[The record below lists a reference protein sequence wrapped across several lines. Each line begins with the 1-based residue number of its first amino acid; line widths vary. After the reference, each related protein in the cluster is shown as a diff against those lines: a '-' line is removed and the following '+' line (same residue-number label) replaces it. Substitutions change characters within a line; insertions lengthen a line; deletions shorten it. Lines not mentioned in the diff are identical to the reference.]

1 MARFQA
7 RHVALVAL
15 LAALPGRRIAFCADD
30 QPKPTFSTTVFGTT
44 LPNDGLRGQVYELLY
59 GMTYLP
65 YFTYMKPLAT
75 VYTKSLNIPPQ
86 DALEGFPG
94 LPNLRDWFA
103 IDYQGTFWISEPG
116 PYHFQLT
123 SDDGSKLYI
132 DDTLVINND
141 GIHVP
146 RSEEGEIDLKKGSH
160 RIRVSYFEGTREQ
173 FALVLCVSRL
183 NDPTWEVFNTDDFK
197 KPTGVKAVKGAKKS
211 KAECCERC
219 GTGKPWQL
227 PDVTSPPGTFPPN
240 IFPPP

>member
-1 MARFQA
+1 MALA
-7 RHVALVAL
+7 AL
-15 LAALPGRRIAFCADD
+15 LAALPGPRTALCADD

-44 LPNDGLRGQVYELLY
+44 LPSDGLRGQVYELLN

-86 DALEGFPG
+86 DALRGFPG

-132 DDTLVINND
+132 DDIVVINND
-141 GIHVP
+141 GIHLP
-146 RSEEGEIDLKKGSH
+146 RTEQGEIELKKGSH

-173 FALVLCVSRL
+173 FALVLCVARL
-183 NDPTWEVFNTDDFK
+183 NDPTWEVFNTDDFR
-197 KPTGVKAVKGAKKS
+197 KPTGAKGAKKS
-211 KAECCERC
+211 RAECCQRC
-219 GTGKPWQL
+219 GTGGTLQSPGGIL
-227 PDVTSPPGTFPPN
+227 PPSL
-240 IFPPP
+240 FPPP